1 MELRENILFAD
12 RYRLLRLLG
21 RGGFSEVWLASD
33 EKTGL
38 RVAVKVYAPGSGLDE
53 DGVRLFTEEL
63 SIVYN
68 LNHSNLLKP
77 HHFDECGG
85 CPYLVLPYCERG
97 SAQRLI
103 GKLTEEEAWRF
114 LHDVSAGL
122 EYLHAKE
129 PPVIHQDIKPDNVLL
144 EASGTFMIT
153 DFGISTR
160 ARSTLRRSVSHAE
173 HSGGTMEYMGPERFG
188 EKPAPIKAS
197 DIWSLG
203 ATLFELLTGSV
214 PFVQLGGIL
223 QMNGALLPAIEGPW
237 SERLKEVVKA
247 CLSKDPWDRP
257 TAHALREYVESFW
270 RGENPELKKTG
281 EGGAV
286 HSRNVSPLNF
296 FGKRVWVGFLLLLL
310 ICGGGIVYYL
320 SSGGPKENKILKT
333 QFGTSEKDSVR
344 LVRDTITLA
353 ASKKSGEER
362 IDGHQDTIG
371 IENSEKQKKL
381 PVKRQT
387 LRNGLTI
394 NWSPSVTPKQK
405 EVLSRL
411 VGNMVKVDGG
421 SFQMG
426 ATPEQGKKFV
436 GSYEEPVHK
445 VTLSDYYMGKYEVR
459 QSEWEAVMGS
469 NPSSNK
475 GNDLPVEQVSWEDC
489 HKFIRRLNALTGLN
503 IKLPTEAQWE
513 YAARGG
519 RLSKDYKYSGSNN
532 MEEVGWCLSNSGN
545 YTHLVGQKQPNEL
558 GLYDMS
564 GNVQEWCEDWYEDY
578 SSDVQVDPVA
588 TANSYYRMNR
598 GGGWN
603 GVAEV
608 CCVSIRYHNRPDYR
622 GGDIGLRLVC
632 LVRDTFALAASKKS
646 GEGRI
651 DGYQDTIGIE
661 NSEKQKK
668 PSVRRQI
675 LKNGLTINWSSSVT
689 PKQKEVLS
697 RLVENMVQVEGGR
710 FQIGATSEQGS
721 DAYNNEKPVHEVTLS
736 DYYIGKYEVRQSE
749 WEAVMGSSPSRFKGD
764 DLPVESV
771 SWSDCHEFI
780 RRLNALTGLSFKL
793 PTEAQWE
800 YAARGGSLS
809 KSYKYSGSN
818 NLGEVGWYEDNS
830 GNYTHRVGGKQ
841 PNELDLYDMSG
852 NVWEWCEDWYGDY
865 SITSQR
871 DPLGAASGSDRVC
884 RGGSWLI
891 EARLCRVSFRNS
903 YAPGVRGYSLGLRL
917 VC

>member
-21 RGGFSEVWLASD
+21 RGGFSEVWLAFD

-38 RVAVKVYAPGSGLDE
+38 WVAVKVYAPGSGLDE

-97 SAQRLI
+97 SSQRLI

-237 SERLKEVVKA
+237 SERLKEVVRA

-281 EGGAV
+281 EGQYPRPQEVPAV
-286 HSRNVSPLNF
+286 PQRSHW
-296 FGKRVWVGFLLLLL
+296 KWVGFVCILL
-310 ICGGGIVYYL
+310 ICGFGIGYYF
-320 SSGGPKENKILKT
+320 SRPVESGIGIPKVEGEVRQTEERRILNEN
-333 QFGTSEKDSVR
+333 EER
-344 LVRDTITLA
+344 LQ
-353 ASKKSGEER
+353 GEEESFYQPAER
-362 IDGHQDTIG
+362 EVLKPTKGQVA
-371 IENSEKQKKL
+371 K
-381 PVKRQT
+381 
-387 LRNGLTI
+387 NGLLI
-394 NWSPSVTPKQK
+394 NWSSSVTPKQK

-411 VGNMVKVDGG
+411 VGNMVQVEGG

-426 ATPEQGKKFV
+426 GTPEQGSDVYSDEK
-436 GSYEEPVHK
+436 PVHE

-469 NPSSNK
+469 NPSRFK
-475 GNDLPVEQVSWEDC
+475 GADLPVERVSWEDC
-489 HKFIRRLNALTGLN
+489 HEFIGRLNALTGLN
-503 IKLPTEAQWE
+503 FKLPTEAQWE

-519 RLSKDYKYSGSNN
+519 RLSKGYKYSGSNN
-532 MEEVGWCLSNSGN
+532 LGEVGWYGSNSGN
-545 YTHLVGQKQPNEL
+545 CTHRVGEKQPNEL

-564 GNVQEWCEDWYEDY
+564 GNV
-578 SSDVQVDPVA
+578 
-588 TANSYYRMNR
+588 R
-598 GGGWN
+598 
-603 GVAEV
+603 
-608 CCVSIRYHNRPDYR
+608 
-622 GGDIGLRLVC
+622 
-632 LVRDTFALAASKKS
+632 
-646 GEGRI
+646 
-651 DGYQDTIGIE
+651 
-661 NSEKQKK
+661 
-668 PSVRRQI
+668 
-675 LKNGLTINWSSSVT
+675 
-689 PKQKEVLS
+689 
-697 RLVENMVQVEGGR
+697 
-710 FQIGATSEQGS
+710 
-721 DAYNNEKPVHEVTLS
+721 
-736 DYYIGKYEVRQSE
+736 
-749 WEAVMGSSPSRFKGD
+749 
-764 DLPVESV
+764 
-771 SWSDCHEFI
+771 
-780 RRLNALTGLSFKL
+780 
-793 PTEAQWE
+793 
-800 YAARGGSLS
+800 
-809 KSYKYSGSN
+809 
-818 NLGEVGWYEDNS
+818 
-830 GNYTHRVGGKQ
+830 
-841 PNELDLYDMSG
+841 
-852 NVWEWCEDWYGDY
+852 EWCEDWYGNY
-865 SITSQR
+865 RITSQR
-871 DPLGAASGSDRVC
+871 DPLGAASGSYRVR
-884 RGGSWLI
+884 RGGCWGD
-891 EARLCRVSFRNS
+891 EAGGCRVSIRS
-903 YAPGVRGYSLGLRL
+903 YVKPGSRSFNLGFRL

>member
-12 RYRLLRLLG
+12 RYRLLLLLG

-144 EASGTFMIT
+144 DASGTFMIT

-237 SERLKEVVKA
+237 SERLKEVVRA

-270 RGENPELKKTG
+270 RGENPELKKRG
-281 EGGAV
+281 EGQYPRPQEVPAV
-286 HSRNVSPLNF
+286 PQRSHW
-296 FGKRVWVGFLLLLL
+296 KWVGFVCILL
-310 ICGGGIVYYL
+310 ICGFGISYYFSRPVESGIGINKVEGEVEQPSNLNIVEGIEQGERRSTGGRIL
-320 SSGGPKENKILKT
+320 NEN
-333 QFGTSEKDSVR
+333 
-344 LVRDTITLA
+344 
-353 ASKKSGEER
+353 EER
-362 IDGHQDTIG
+362 LQRAKESFYEPAEREVLKPTKGQ
-371 IENSEKQKKL
+371 
-381 PVKRQT
+381 VA
-387 LRNGLTI
+387 RNGLLI
-394 NWSPSVTPKQK
+394 HWSSSVTPKQK

-411 VGNMVKVDGG
+411 VGNMVQVKGG
-421 SFQMG
+421 RFQMG
-426 ATPEQGKKFV
+426 GTPEQVSDAYNNEK
-436 GSYEEPVHK
+436 PVHE

-469 NPSSNK
+469 NPSRFK
-475 GNDLPVEQVSWEDC
+475 GADLPVEQVSWEDC
-489 HKFIRRLNALTGLN
+489 H
-503 IKLPTEAQWE
+503 
-513 YAARGG
+513 
-519 RLSKDYKYSGSNN
+519 
-532 MEEVGWCLSNSGN
+532 
-545 YTHLVGQKQPNEL
+545 
-558 GLYDMS
+558 
-564 GNVQEWCEDWYEDY
+564 
-578 SSDVQVDPVA
+578 
-588 TANSYYRMNR
+588 
-598 GGGWN
+598 
-603 GVAEV
+603 
-608 CCVSIRYHNRPDYR
+608 
-622 GGDIGLRLVC
+622 
-632 LVRDTFALAASKKS
+632 
-646 GEGRI
+646 
-651 DGYQDTIGIE
+651 
-661 NSEKQKK
+661 
-668 PSVRRQI
+668 
-675 LKNGLTINWSSSVT
+675 
-689 PKQKEVLS
+689 
-697 RLVENMVQVEGGR
+697 
-710 FQIGATSEQGS
+710 
-721 DAYNNEKPVHEVTLS
+721 
-736 DYYIGKYEVRQSE
+736 
-749 WEAVMGSSPSRFKGD
+749 
-764 DLPVESV
+764 
-771 SWSDCHEFI
+771 EFI
-780 RRLNALTGLSFKL
+780 ERLNALTGLSFKL

-800 YAARGGSLS
+800 YAARGGRLS
-809 KSYKYSGSN
+809 KGYKYSGSN
-818 NLGEVGWYEDNS
+818 NLGEVGWYGSNS
-830 GNYTHRVGGKQ
+830 GDCTHRIGEKQ
-841 PNELDLYDMSG
+841 PNELGLYDMSG
-852 NVWEWCEDWYGDY
+852 NVWEWCEDLYGNY
-865 SITSQR
+865 SSDSQR
-871 DPLGAASGSDRVC
+871 DPSGAASGFSRVT
-884 RGGSWLI
+884 RGGSWFGD
-891 EARLCRVSFRNS
+891 AGFCRVSNRDSEPLGYRRN
-903 YAPGVRGYSLGLRL
+903 YLGFRL

>member
-38 RVAVKVYAPGSGLDE
+38 RVAVKVYVPGSGLNE
-53 DGVRLFTEEL
+53 DGGRLFTEEL

-97 SAQRLI
+97 SSQRLI

-144 EASGTFMIT
+144 DASGTFMIT

-281 EGGAV
+281 EGQYLRPQEVPAV
-286 HSRNVSPLNF
+286 PQRSYW
-296 FGKRVWVGFLLLLL
+296 KWIGFVCILL
-310 ICGGGIVYYL
+310 ICGVGIGYYF
-320 SSGGPKENKILKT
+320 SRPVESGIGIPKVE
-333 QFGTSEKDSVR
+333 GEVR
-344 LVRDTITLA
+344 QT
-353 ASKKSGEER
+353 EER
-362 IDGHQDTIG
+362 RILNENEERPQREEESVHQPAEREVLKPTKG
-371 IENSEKQKKL
+371 Q
-381 PVKRQT
+381 VA
-387 LRNGLTI
+387 RNGLLI
-394 NWSPSVTPKQK
+394 NWSSSVTPKQK

-411 VGNMVKVDGG
+411 VGNMVQVDGG
-421 SFQMG
+421 RFQMG
-426 ATPEQGKKFV
+426 GTPEQGSDAD
-436 GSYEEPVHK
+436 SYEKPVHE

-459 QSEWEAVMGS
+459 QSEWEAVMGN
-469 NPSSNK
+469 NPS
-475 GNDLPVEQVSWEDC
+475 
-489 HKFIRRLNALTGLN
+489 
-503 IKLPTEAQWE
+503 
-513 YAARGG
+513 Y
-519 RLSKDYKYSGSNN
+519 
-532 MEEVGWCLSNSGN
+532 
-545 YTHLVGQKQPNEL
+545 
-558 GLYDMS
+558 
-564 GNVQEWCEDWYEDY
+564 
-578 SSDVQVDPVA
+578 
-588 TANSYYRMNR
+588 
-598 GGGWN
+598 
-603 GVAEV
+603 
-608 CCVSIRYHNRPDYR
+608 
-622 GGDIGLRLVC
+622 
-632 LVRDTFALAASKKS
+632 
-646 GEGRI
+646 
-651 DGYQDTIGIE
+651 
-661 NSEKQKK
+661 
-668 PSVRRQI
+668 
-675 LKNGLTINWSSSVT
+675 
-689 PKQKEVLS
+689 
-697 RLVENMVQVEGGR
+697 
-710 FQIGATSEQGS
+710 
-721 DAYNNEKPVHEVTLS
+721 
-736 DYYIGKYEVRQSE
+736 
-749 WEAVMGSSPSRFKGD
+749 FKGD
-764 DLPVESV
+764 DLPVENV
-771 SWSDCHEFI
+771 SWEDCHEFI
-780 RRLNALTGLSFKL
+780 GRLNALTGLSFKL

-809 KSYKYSGSN
+809 KSYKFSGSN
-818 NLGEVGWYEDNS
+818 DLEEVGWYGSNS
-830 GNYTHRVGGKQ
+830 GNYTHRVGEKQ
-841 PNELDLYDMSG
+841 PNELGLYDMSG

-865 SITSQR
+865 SSDSQS
-871 DPLGAASGSDRVC
+871 DPIGAVSGSFRVY
-884 RGGSWLI
+884 RGGSRNSG
-891 EARLCRVSFRNS
+891 ARLCRVSYRLYNAPNRRNS
-903 YAPGVRGYSLGLRL
+903 FLGFRL
-917 VC
+917 VCSFPTFRS

>member
-97 SAQRLI
+97 SSQRLI

-144 EASGTFMIT
+144 DASGTFMIT

-281 EGGAV
+281 EGQYLRPQEVPAV
-286 HSRNVSPLNF
+286 PQRSYW
-296 FGKRVWVGFLLLLL
+296 KWIGFVCILL
-310 ICGGGIVYYL
+310 ICGVGIGYYF
-320 SSGGPKENKILKT
+320 SRPVESGIGIPKVE
-333 QFGTSEKDSVR
+333 GEVR
-344 LVRDTITLA
+344 QT
-353 ASKKSGEER
+353 EER
-362 IDGHQDTIG
+362 RILNENEERPQREEESVHQPAEREVLKPTKG
-371 IENSEKQKKL
+371 Q
-381 PVKRQT
+381 VA
-387 LRNGLTI
+387 RNGLLI
-394 NWSPSVTPKQK
+394 NWSSSVTPKQK

-411 VGNMVKVDGG
+411 VGNMVQVKGG
-421 SFQMG
+421 RFQMG
-426 ATPEQGKKFV
+426 GTPEQGSDAYNNEK
-436 GSYEEPVHK
+436 PVHE

-459 QSEWEAVMGS
+459 QSEWEAVMGN
-469 NPSSNK
+469 NPSRFK
-475 GNDLPVEQVSWEDC
+475 GADLPVEQVSWEDC
-489 HKFIRRLNALTGLN
+489 H
-503 IKLPTEAQWE
+503 
-513 YAARGG
+513 
-519 RLSKDYKYSGSNN
+519 
-532 MEEVGWCLSNSGN
+532 
-545 YTHLVGQKQPNEL
+545 
-558 GLYDMS
+558 
-564 GNVQEWCEDWYEDY
+564 
-578 SSDVQVDPVA
+578 
-588 TANSYYRMNR
+588 
-598 GGGWN
+598 
-603 GVAEV
+603 
-608 CCVSIRYHNRPDYR
+608 
-622 GGDIGLRLVC
+622 
-632 LVRDTFALAASKKS
+632 
-646 GEGRI
+646 
-651 DGYQDTIGIE
+651 
-661 NSEKQKK
+661 
-668 PSVRRQI
+668 
-675 LKNGLTINWSSSVT
+675 
-689 PKQKEVLS
+689 
-697 RLVENMVQVEGGR
+697 
-710 FQIGATSEQGS
+710 
-721 DAYNNEKPVHEVTLS
+721 
-736 DYYIGKYEVRQSE
+736 
-749 WEAVMGSSPSRFKGD
+749 
-764 DLPVESV
+764 
-771 SWSDCHEFI
+771 EFI
-780 RRLNALTGLSFKL
+780 GRLNALTGLSFKL

-800 YAARGGSLS
+800 YAARGGNLS
-809 KSYKYSGSN
+809 KGYKYSGSN
-818 NLGEVGWYEDNS
+818 NLGEVGWYWENS
-830 GNYTHRVGGKQ
+830 GDRVLTGEWGWEKVDRNHCRTHRVSEKQ
-841 PNELDLYDMSG
+841 PNELGLYEMSG
-852 NVWEWCEDWYGDY
+852 NVYEWCEDWYGGY
-865 SITSQR
+865 SVTSQR
-871 DPLGAASGSDRVC
+871 DPLGATSGSNRVY
-884 RGGSWLI
+884 RGGGWISVAWY
-891 EARLCRVSFRNS
+891 CRVSIRNS
-903 YAPGVRGYSLGLRL
+903 GVPGDRYNYLGFRL

>member
-97 SAQRLI
+97 SSQRLI

-144 EASGTFMIT
+144 DASGTFMIT

-281 EGGAV
+281 EGQYLRPQEVPAV
-286 HSRNVSPLNF
+286 PQRSYW
-296 FGKRVWVGFLLLLL
+296 KWIGFVCILL
-310 ICGGGIVYYL
+310 ICGVGIGYYF
-320 SSGGPKENKILKT
+320 SRPVESGIGIPKVE
-333 QFGTSEKDSVR
+333 GEVR
-344 LVRDTITLA
+344 QT
-353 ASKKSGEER
+353 EER
-362 IDGHQDTIG
+362 RILNENEERPQREEESVHQPAEREVLKPTKG
-371 IENSEKQKKL
+371 Q
-381 PVKRQT
+381 VA
-387 LRNGLTI
+387 RNGLLI
-394 NWSPSVTPKQK
+394 NWSSSVTPKQK

-411 VGNMVKVDGG
+411 VGNMVQVKGG
-421 SFQMG
+421 RFQMG
-426 ATPEQGKKFV
+426 GTPEQGSDAYNNEK
-436 GSYEEPVHK
+436 PVHE

-459 QSEWEAVMGS
+459 QSEWEAVMGN
-469 NPSSNK
+469 NPSRFK
-475 GNDLPVEQVSWEDC
+475 GADLPVEQVSWEDC
-489 HKFIRRLNALTGLN
+489 H
-503 IKLPTEAQWE
+503 
-513 YAARGG
+513 
-519 RLSKDYKYSGSNN
+519 
-532 MEEVGWCLSNSGN
+532 
-545 YTHLVGQKQPNEL
+545 
-558 GLYDMS
+558 
-564 GNVQEWCEDWYEDY
+564 
-578 SSDVQVDPVA
+578 
-588 TANSYYRMNR
+588 
-598 GGGWN
+598 
-603 GVAEV
+603 
-608 CCVSIRYHNRPDYR
+608 
-622 GGDIGLRLVC
+622 
-632 LVRDTFALAASKKS
+632 
-646 GEGRI
+646 
-651 DGYQDTIGIE
+651 
-661 NSEKQKK
+661 
-668 PSVRRQI
+668 
-675 LKNGLTINWSSSVT
+675 
-689 PKQKEVLS
+689 
-697 RLVENMVQVEGGR
+697 
-710 FQIGATSEQGS
+710 
-721 DAYNNEKPVHEVTLS
+721 
-736 DYYIGKYEVRQSE
+736 
-749 WEAVMGSSPSRFKGD
+749 
-764 DLPVESV
+764 
-771 SWSDCHEFI
+771 EFI
-780 RRLNALTGLSFKL
+780 GRLNALTGLSFKL

-800 YAARGGSLS
+800 YAARGGNLS
-809 KSYKYSGSN
+809 KGYKYSGSN
-818 NLGEVGWYEDNS
+818 NLGEVGWYWENS
-830 GNYTHRVGGKQ
+830 GDRVLTGEWKIKKVDRNHCRTHRVGEKQ
-841 PNELDLYDMSG
+841 PNELGLYDMSG
-852 NVWEWCEDWYGDY
+852 NVYEWCEDWYGNY
-865 SITSQR
+865 SSDSQR
-871 DPLGAASGSDRVC
+871 DPLGATSGSGRVS
-884 RGGSWLI
+884 RGGSWLY
-891 EARLCRVSFRNS
+891 EVRFCRVSFR
-903 YAPGVRGYSLGLRL
+903 YYFAPDYRFINLGFRL

>member
-97 SAQRLI
+97 SSQRLI

-144 EASGTFMIT
+144 DASGTFMIT

-281 EGGAV
+281 EGQYLRPQEVPAV
-286 HSRNVSPLNF
+286 PQRSYW
-296 FGKRVWVGFLLLLL
+296 KWIGFVCILL
-310 ICGGGIVYYL
+310 ICGVGIGYYF
-320 SSGGPKENKILKT
+320 SRPVESGIGIPKVE
-333 QFGTSEKDSVR
+333 GEVR
-344 LVRDTITLA
+344 QT
-353 ASKKSGEER
+353 EER
-362 IDGHQDTIG
+362 RILNENEERPQREEESVHQPAEREVLKPTKG
-371 IENSEKQKKL
+371 Q
-381 PVKRQT
+381 VA
-387 LRNGLTI
+387 RNGL
-394 NWSPSVTPKQK
+394 
-405 EVLSRL
+405 L
-411 VGNMVKVDGG
+411 
-421 SFQMG
+421 
-426 ATPEQGKKFV
+426 
-436 GSYEEPVHK
+436 
-445 VTLSDYYMGKYEVR
+445 
-459 QSEWEAVMGS
+459 
-469 NPSSNK
+469 
-475 GNDLPVEQVSWEDC
+475 
-489 HKFIRRLNALTGLN
+489 
-503 IKLPTEAQWE
+503 
-513 YAARGG
+513 
-519 RLSKDYKYSGSNN
+519 
-532 MEEVGWCLSNSGN
+532 
-545 YTHLVGQKQPNEL
+545 
-558 GLYDMS
+558 
-564 GNVQEWCEDWYEDY
+564 
-578 SSDVQVDPVA
+578 
-588 TANSYYRMNR
+588 
-598 GGGWN
+598 
-603 GVAEV
+603 
-608 CCVSIRYHNRPDYR
+608 
-622 GGDIGLRLVC
+622 
-632 LVRDTFALAASKKS
+632 
-646 GEGRI
+646 
-651 DGYQDTIGIE
+651 
-661 NSEKQKK
+661 
-668 PSVRRQI
+668 
-675 LKNGLTINWSSSVT
+675 INWSSSVT

-697 RLVENMVQVEGGR
+697 RLVGNMVQVKGGR
-710 FQIGATSEQGS
+710 FQMGGTPEQGS

-736 DYYIGKYEVRQSE
+736 DYYMGKYEVQQFE
-749 WEAVMGSSPSRFKGD
+749 WEVVMGNNPSYFKGD
-764 DLPVESV
+764 DLPVEGV

-780 RRLNALTGLSFKL
+780 GRLNALTGLNFKL

-800 YAARGGSLS
+800 YAARGGRLS
-809 KSYKYSGSN
+809 KGYKYSGSN
-818 NLGEVGWYEDNS
+818 NLGEVGWYGRNF
-830 GNYTHRVGGKQ
+830 GNCTHRVGQKQ
-841 PNELDLYDMSG
+841 PNELGLYDMSG
-852 NVWEWCEDWYGDY
+852 NVFEWCEDWYGDY
-865 SITSQR
+865 SVASQR
-871 DPLGAASGSDRVC
+871 DPSGTASGSGRVF
-884 RGGSWLI
+884 RGGCWFNV
-891 EARLCRVSFRNS
+891 ARYCRVSNRSSFTPDYRHS
-903 YAPGVRGYSLGLRL
+903 YLGFRL

>member
-21 RGGFSEVWLASD
+21 RGGFSEVWLAAD

-97 SAQRLI
+97 SSQRLI
-103 GKLTEEEAWRF
+103 GKLTEEEAWHF

-270 RGENPELKKTG
+270 RGENPELKKRG
-281 EGGAV
+281 EGPYPRSQEVPAV
-286 HSRNVSPLNF
+286 PQRSHW
-296 FGKRVWVGFLLLLL
+296 KWVGFVCILL
-310 ICGGGIVYYL
+310 ICGFGIGYYF
-320 SSGGPKENKILKT
+320 SRPVESGIGINKVEGEVKQTEERRILNEN
-333 QFGTSEKDSVR
+333 EER
-344 LVRDTITLA
+344 LQ
-353 ASKKSGEER
+353 GEEESVYQPAER
-362 IDGHQDTIG
+362 EVLKPTKGQVA
-371 IENSEKQKKL
+371 K
-381 PVKRQT
+381 
-387 LRNGLTI
+387 NGLLI
-394 NWSPSVTPKQK
+394 NWSSSVTPKQK

-411 VGNMVKVDGG
+411 VGNMVQVKGG
-421 SFQMG
+421 RFQMG
-426 ATPEQGKKFV
+426 GTPEQGSDVYSDEK
-436 GSYEEPVHK
+436 PVHE

-469 NPSSNK
+469 NPSRFK
-475 GNDLPVEQVSWEDC
+475 GADLPVERVSWEDC
-489 HKFIRRLNALTGLN
+489 HEFIGRLNALTGLN
-503 IKLPTEAQWE
+503 FKLPTEAQWE

-519 RLSKDYKYSGSNN
+519 RLSKG
-532 MEEVGWCLSNSGN
+532 
-545 YTHLVGQKQPNEL
+545 
-558 GLYDMS
+558 
-564 GNVQEWCEDWYEDY
+564 
-578 SSDVQVDPVA
+578 
-588 TANSYYRMNR
+588 
-598 GGGWN
+598 
-603 GVAEV
+603 
-608 CCVSIRYHNRPDYR
+608 
-622 GGDIGLRLVC
+622 
-632 LVRDTFALAASKKS
+632 
-646 GEGRI
+646 
-651 DGYQDTIGIE
+651 
-661 NSEKQKK
+661 
-668 PSVRRQI
+668 
-675 LKNGLTINWSSSVT
+675 
-689 PKQKEVLS
+689 
-697 RLVENMVQVEGGR
+697 
-710 FQIGATSEQGS
+710 
-721 DAYNNEKPVHEVTLS
+721 
-736 DYYIGKYEVRQSE
+736 
-749 WEAVMGSSPSRFKGD
+749 
-764 DLPVESV
+764 
-771 SWSDCHEFI
+771 
-780 RRLNALTGLSFKL
+780 
-793 PTEAQWE
+793 
-800 YAARGGSLS
+800 
-809 KSYKYSGSN
+809 YKYSGSN
-818 NLGEVGWYEDNS
+818 NLGEVGWYGSNS
-830 GNYTHRVGGKQ
+830 GNCTHRVGEKQ
-841 PNELDLYDMSG
+841 PNELGLYDMSG

-871 DPLGAASGSDRVC
+871 DPLGAASGSCRVL
-884 RGGSWLI
+884 RGGCWSN
-891 EARLCRVSFRNS
+891 EAGCCRVSDRYGN
-903 YAPGVRGYSLGLRL
+903 APGVRSDGLGFRL

>member
-97 SAQRLI
+97 SSQRLI

-144 EASGTFMIT
+144 DASGTFMIT

-281 EGGAV
+281 EGQYLRPQEVPAV
-286 HSRNVSPLNF
+286 PQRSYW
-296 FGKRVWVGFLLLLL
+296 KWIGFVCILL
-310 ICGGGIVYYL
+310 ICGVGIGYYF
-320 SSGGPKENKILKT
+320 SRPVESGIGIPKVE
-333 QFGTSEKDSVR
+333 GEVR
-344 LVRDTITLA
+344 QT
-353 ASKKSGEER
+353 EER
-362 IDGHQDTIG
+362 RILNENEERPQREEESVHQPAEREVLKPTKG
-371 IENSEKQKKL
+371 Q
-381 PVKRQT
+381 VA
-387 LRNGLTI
+387 RNGL
-394 NWSPSVTPKQK
+394 
-405 EVLSRL
+405 L
-411 VGNMVKVDGG
+411 
-421 SFQMG
+421 
-426 ATPEQGKKFV
+426 
-436 GSYEEPVHK
+436 
-445 VTLSDYYMGKYEVR
+445 
-459 QSEWEAVMGS
+459 
-469 NPSSNK
+469 
-475 GNDLPVEQVSWEDC
+475 
-489 HKFIRRLNALTGLN
+489 
-503 IKLPTEAQWE
+503 
-513 YAARGG
+513 
-519 RLSKDYKYSGSNN
+519 
-532 MEEVGWCLSNSGN
+532 
-545 YTHLVGQKQPNEL
+545 
-558 GLYDMS
+558 
-564 GNVQEWCEDWYEDY
+564 
-578 SSDVQVDPVA
+578 
-588 TANSYYRMNR
+588 
-598 GGGWN
+598 
-603 GVAEV
+603 
-608 CCVSIRYHNRPDYR
+608 
-622 GGDIGLRLVC
+622 
-632 LVRDTFALAASKKS
+632 
-646 GEGRI
+646 
-651 DGYQDTIGIE
+651 
-661 NSEKQKK
+661 
-668 PSVRRQI
+668 
-675 LKNGLTINWSSSVT
+675 INWSSSVT

-697 RLVENMVQVEGGR
+697 RLVGNMVQVKGGR
-710 FQIGATSEQGS
+710 FQMGGTPEQGS

-736 DYYIGKYEVRQSE
+736 DYYMGKYEVQQFE
-749 WEAVMGSSPSRFKGD
+749 WEVVMGNNPSYFKGD
-764 DLPVESV
+764 DLPVEGV

-780 RRLNALTGLSFKL
+780 GRLNALTGLNFKL

-800 YAARGGSLS
+800 YAARGGRLS
-809 KSYKYSGSN
+809 KGYKYSGSN
-818 NLGEVGWYEDNS
+818 NLGEVGWYGRNF
-830 GNYTHRVGGKQ
+830 GNCTHRVGQKQ
-841 PNELDLYDMSG
+841 PNELGLYDMSG
-852 NVWEWCEDWYGDY
+852 NVFEWCLHNGETDFEGNIRR
-865 SITSQR
+865 SIGHYL
-871 DPLGAASGSDRVC
+871 DG
-884 RGGSWLI
+884 I
-891 EARLCRVSFRNS
+891 F
-903 YAPGVRGYSLGLRL
+903 
-917 VC
+917 

>member
-97 SAQRLI
+97 SSQRLI

-214 PFVQLGGIL
+214 PFVRLGGIL

-237 SERLKEVVKA
+237 SERLKEVVRA

-281 EGGAV
+281 EGQYPRPQEVPAV
-286 HSRNVSPLNF
+286 PQRSHW
-296 FGKRVWVGFLLLLL
+296 KWVGFVCILL
-310 ICGGGIVYYL
+310 ICGFGIGYYF
-320 SSGGPKENKILKT
+320 SRPVESGIGIPKVEGEVRQTEERRILNEN
-333 QFGTSEKDSVR
+333 EER
-344 LVRDTITLA
+344 LQ
-353 ASKKSGEER
+353 GEEESFYQPAER
-362 IDGHQDTIG
+362 EVLKPTKGQVA
-371 IENSEKQKKL
+371 K
-381 PVKRQT
+381 
-387 LRNGLTI
+387 NGLLI
-394 NWSPSVTPKQK
+394 NWSSSVTPKQK
-405 EVLSRL
+405 EILSRL

-421 SFQMG
+421 RFRMG
-426 ATPEQGKKFV
+426 ATSEQGNDAYNNEK
-436 GSYEEPVHK
+436 PVHE

-469 NPSSNK
+469 NPSRFK
-475 GNDLPVEQVSWEDC
+475 GADLPVERVSWEDC
-489 HKFIRRLNALTGLN
+489 HEFIGRLNALTGLN
-503 IKLPTEAQWE
+503 FKLPTEAQWE

-519 RLSKDYKYSGSNN
+519 RLSKGYKYSGSNN
-532 MEEVGWCLSNSGN
+532 LGEVGWYGSNSGN
-545 YTHLVGQKQPNEL
+545 CTHRVGEKQPNEL

-564 GNVQEWCEDWYEDY
+564 GNV
-578 SSDVQVDPVA
+578 
-588 TANSYYRMNR
+588 
-598 GGGWN
+598 
-603 GVAEV
+603 
-608 CCVSIRYHNRPDYR
+608 
-622 GGDIGLRLVC
+622 
-632 LVRDTFALAASKKS
+632 
-646 GEGRI
+646 
-651 DGYQDTIGIE
+651 
-661 NSEKQKK
+661 
-668 PSVRRQI
+668 
-675 LKNGLTINWSSSVT
+675 
-689 PKQKEVLS
+689 
-697 RLVENMVQVEGGR
+697 
-710 FQIGATSEQGS
+710 
-721 DAYNNEKPVHEVTLS
+721 
-736 DYYIGKYEVRQSE
+736 
-749 WEAVMGSSPSRFKGD
+749 
-764 DLPVESV
+764 
-771 SWSDCHEFI
+771 
-780 RRLNALTGLSFKL
+780 
-793 PTEAQWE
+793 
-800 YAARGGSLS
+800 
-809 KSYKYSGSN
+809 
-818 NLGEVGWYEDNS
+818 
-830 GNYTHRVGGKQ
+830 
-841 PNELDLYDMSG
+841 
-852 NVWEWCEDWYGDY
+852 WEWCEDRYGGY
-865 SITSQR
+865 SVTSQR
-871 DPLGAASGSDRVC
+871 DPLGAADGSHRMY
-884 RGGSWLI
+884 RGGSWNS
-891 EARLCRVSFRNS
+891 EVRNCRVS
-903 YAPGVRGYSLGLRL
+903 VRYDFALGHRYDNLGFRL

>member
-97 SAQRLI
+97 SSQRLI
-103 GKLTEEEAWRF
+103 GRLTEEEAWRF

-237 SERLKEVVKA
+237 SERLKEVVRA

-257 TAHALREYVESFW
+257 TAHVLREYVESFW

-281 EGGAV
+281 EGQYPRPQEVPAV
-286 HSRNVSPLNF
+286 PQRSHW
-296 FGKRVWVGFLLLLL
+296 KWIGFVCILL
-310 ICGGGIVYYL
+310 ICGFGIGYYF
-320 SSGGPKENKILKT
+320 SRPVESGIGIPKVEGEVRQTEERRILNEN
-333 QFGTSEKDSVR
+333 EER
-344 LVRDTITLA
+344 LQ
-353 ASKKSGEER
+353 GEEESVYQPAER
-362 IDGHQDTIG
+362 EVLKPTKGQVA
-371 IENSEKQKKL
+371 K
-381 PVKRQT
+381 
-387 LRNGLTI
+387 NGLLI
-394 NWSPSVTPKQK
+394 NWSSSVTPKQK
-405 EVLSRL
+405 EILSRL

-421 SFQMG
+421 RFRMG
-426 ATPEQGKKFV
+426 ATSEQGNDAYNNEK
-436 GSYEEPVHK
+436 PVHE

-459 QSEWEAVMGS
+459 QSEWEAVMGN
-469 NPSSNK
+469 NPSYFK
-475 GNDLPVEQVSWEDC
+475 GADLPVEQVSWEDC
-489 HKFIRRLNALTGLN
+489 HEFIGRLNALTGLN
-503 IKLPTEAQWE
+503 
-513 YAARGG
+513 
-519 RLSKDYKYSGSNN
+519 
-532 MEEVGWCLSNSGN
+532 
-545 YTHLVGQKQPNEL
+545 
-558 GLYDMS
+558 
-564 GNVQEWCEDWYEDY
+564 
-578 SSDVQVDPVA
+578 
-588 TANSYYRMNR
+588 
-598 GGGWN
+598 
-603 GVAEV
+603 
-608 CCVSIRYHNRPDYR
+608 
-622 GGDIGLRLVC
+622 
-632 LVRDTFALAASKKS
+632 
-646 GEGRI
+646 
-651 DGYQDTIGIE
+651 
-661 NSEKQKK
+661 
-668 PSVRRQI
+668 
-675 LKNGLTINWSSSVT
+675 
-689 PKQKEVLS
+689 
-697 RLVENMVQVEGGR
+697 
-710 FQIGATSEQGS
+710 
-721 DAYNNEKPVHEVTLS
+721 
-736 DYYIGKYEVRQSE
+736 
-749 WEAVMGSSPSRFKGD
+749 
-764 DLPVESV
+764 
-771 SWSDCHEFI
+771 
-780 RRLNALTGLSFKL
+780 FKL

-800 YAARGGSLS
+800 YAARGGNLS

-818 NLGEVGWYEDNS
+818 DLGEVGWYGSNS
-830 GNYTHRVGGKQ
+830 GTYTHRVGEKQ
-841 PNELDLYDMSG
+841 PNELGLYDMSG
-852 NVWEWCEDWYGDY
+852 NVWEWCEDRYGGY
-865 SITSQR
+865 SVTSQR
-871 DPLGAASGSDRVC
+871 DPLGAASGSYRVF
-884 RGGSWLI
+884 RGGCWYYG
-891 EARLCRVSFRNS
+891 ARSCRVSFRYYDRAWRS
-903 YAPGVRGYSLGLRL
+903 VTTSSASG
-917 VC
+917 

>member
-97 SAQRLI
+97 SSQRLI

-144 EASGTFMIT
+144 DASGTFMIT

-281 EGGAV
+281 EGQYLRPQEVPAV
-286 HSRNVSPLNF
+286 PQRSYW
-296 FGKRVWVGFLLLLL
+296 KWIGFVCILL
-310 ICGGGIVYYL
+310 ICGVGIGYYF
-320 SSGGPKENKILKT
+320 SRPVESGIGIPKVE
-333 QFGTSEKDSVR
+333 GEVR
-344 LVRDTITLA
+344 QT
-353 ASKKSGEER
+353 EER
-362 IDGHQDTIG
+362 RILNENEERPQREEESVHQPAEREVLKPTKG
-371 IENSEKQKKL
+371 Q
-381 PVKRQT
+381 VA
-387 LRNGLTI
+387 RNGLLI
-394 NWSPSVTPKQK
+394 NWSSSVTPKQK

-411 VGNMVKVDGG
+411 VGNMVQVKGG
-421 SFQMG
+421 RFQMG
-426 ATPEQGKKFV
+426 GTPEQGSDAYNNEK
-436 GSYEEPVHK
+436 PVHE

-459 QSEWEAVMGS
+459 QSEWEAVMGN
-469 NPSSNK
+469 NPSRFK
-475 GNDLPVEQVSWEDC
+475 GADLPVEQVSWEDC
-489 HKFIRRLNALTGLN
+489 H
-503 IKLPTEAQWE
+503 
-513 YAARGG
+513 
-519 RLSKDYKYSGSNN
+519 
-532 MEEVGWCLSNSGN
+532 
-545 YTHLVGQKQPNEL
+545 
-558 GLYDMS
+558 
-564 GNVQEWCEDWYEDY
+564 
-578 SSDVQVDPVA
+578 
-588 TANSYYRMNR
+588 
-598 GGGWN
+598 
-603 GVAEV
+603 
-608 CCVSIRYHNRPDYR
+608 
-622 GGDIGLRLVC
+622 
-632 LVRDTFALAASKKS
+632 
-646 GEGRI
+646 
-651 DGYQDTIGIE
+651 
-661 NSEKQKK
+661 
-668 PSVRRQI
+668 
-675 LKNGLTINWSSSVT
+675 
-689 PKQKEVLS
+689 
-697 RLVENMVQVEGGR
+697 
-710 FQIGATSEQGS
+710 
-721 DAYNNEKPVHEVTLS
+721 
-736 DYYIGKYEVRQSE
+736 
-749 WEAVMGSSPSRFKGD
+749 
-764 DLPVESV
+764 
-771 SWSDCHEFI
+771 EFI
-780 RRLNALTGLSFKL
+780 GRLNALTGLSFKL

-800 YAARGGSLS
+800 YAARGGNLS
-809 KSYKYSGSN
+809 KGYKYSGSN
-818 NLGEVGWYEDNS
+818 NLGEVGWYWENS
-830 GNYTHRVGGKQ
+830 GDRVLTGEWKIKKVDRNHCRTHRVGEKQ
-841 PNELDLYDMSG
+841 PNELGLYDMSG
-852 NVWEWCEDWYGDY
+852 NVYEWCEDWYGGY
-865 SITSQR
+865 SVTSQR
-871 DPLGAASGSDRVC
+871 DPLGATSGSNRVY
-884 RGGSWLI
+884 RGGGWISVAWY
-891 EARLCRVSFRNS
+891 CRVSIRNS
-903 YAPGVRGYSLGLRL
+903 GVPGDRYNYLGFRL

>member
-97 SAQRLI
+97 SSQRLI

-144 EASGTFMIT
+144 DASGTFMIT

-281 EGGAV
+281 EGQYLRPQEVPAV
-286 HSRNVSPLNF
+286 PQRSYW
-296 FGKRVWVGFLLLLL
+296 KWIGFVCILL
-310 ICGGGIVYYL
+310 ICGVGIGYYF
-320 SSGGPKENKILKT
+320 SRPVESGIGIPKVE
-333 QFGTSEKDSVR
+333 GEVR
-344 LVRDTITLA
+344 QT
-353 ASKKSGEER
+353 EER
-362 IDGHQDTIG
+362 RILNENEERPQREEESVHQPAEREVLKPTKG
-371 IENSEKQKKL
+371 Q
-381 PVKRQT
+381 VA
-387 LRNGLTI
+387 RNGL
-394 NWSPSVTPKQK
+394 
-405 EVLSRL
+405 L
-411 VGNMVKVDGG
+411 
-421 SFQMG
+421 
-426 ATPEQGKKFV
+426 
-436 GSYEEPVHK
+436 
-445 VTLSDYYMGKYEVR
+445 
-459 QSEWEAVMGS
+459 
-469 NPSSNK
+469 
-475 GNDLPVEQVSWEDC
+475 
-489 HKFIRRLNALTGLN
+489 
-503 IKLPTEAQWE
+503 
-513 YAARGG
+513 
-519 RLSKDYKYSGSNN
+519 
-532 MEEVGWCLSNSGN
+532 
-545 YTHLVGQKQPNEL
+545 
-558 GLYDMS
+558 
-564 GNVQEWCEDWYEDY
+564 
-578 SSDVQVDPVA
+578 
-588 TANSYYRMNR
+588 
-598 GGGWN
+598 
-603 GVAEV
+603 
-608 CCVSIRYHNRPDYR
+608 
-622 GGDIGLRLVC
+622 
-632 LVRDTFALAASKKS
+632 
-646 GEGRI
+646 
-651 DGYQDTIGIE
+651 
-661 NSEKQKK
+661 
-668 PSVRRQI
+668 
-675 LKNGLTINWSSSVT
+675 INWSSSVT

-697 RLVENMVQVEGGR
+697 RLVGNMVQVKGGR
-710 FQIGATSEQGS
+710 FQMGGTPEQGS

-736 DYYIGKYEVRQSE
+736 DYYMGKYEVQQSE
-749 WEAVMGSSPSRFKGD
+749 WEAVMGNNPSRFKGA
-764 DLPVESV
+764 DLPVEQV
-771 SWSDCHEFI
+771 SWEDCHEFI
-780 RRLNALTGLSFKL
+780 GRLNALTGLNFKL

-800 YAARGGSLS
+800 YAARGGNLS
-809 KSYKYSGSN
+809 KGYKYSGSN
-818 NLGEVGWYEDNS
+818 NLGEVGWYWENS
-830 GNYTHRVGGKQ
+830 GDRVLTGEWGWEKVDRNHCRTHRVSEKQ
-841 PNELDLYDMSG
+841 PNELGLYEMSG
-852 NVWEWCEDWYGDY
+852 NVYEWCEDWYGGY
-865 SITSQR
+865 SVTSQR
-871 DPLGAASGSDRVC
+871 DPLGATSGSNRVY
-884 RGGSWLI
+884 RGGGWISVAWY
-891 EARLCRVSFRNS
+891 CRVSIRNS
-903 YAPGVRGYSLGLRL
+903 GVPGDRYNYLGFRL

>member
-97 SAQRLI
+97 SSQRLI
-103 GKLTEEEAWRF
+103 GRLTEEEAWRF

-144 EASGTFMIT
+144 DASGTFMIT

-237 SERLKEVVKA
+237 SERLKEVVRA

-257 TAHALREYVESFW
+257 TAHVLREYVESFW

-281 EGGAV
+281 EGQYPRPQEVPAV
-286 HSRNVSPLNF
+286 PQRSHW
-296 FGKRVWVGFLLLLL
+296 KWIGFVCILL
-310 ICGGGIVYYL
+310 ICGFGIGYYFSRPVESVNNL
-320 SSGGPKENKILKT
+320 AEQSGPQDTSKQQGTELRVEGKEGKPSNLNLVNPEETGPDEQRPTGDRIRNEN
-333 QFGTSEKDSVR
+333 
-344 LVRDTITLA
+344 
-353 ASKKSGEER
+353 EER
-362 IDGHQDTIG
+362 PQR
-371 IENSEKQKKL
+371 EEE
-381 PVKRQT
+381 
-387 LRNGLTI
+387 
-394 NWSPSVTPKQK
+394 SVYEPAER
-405 EVLSRL
+405 EVL
-411 VGNMVKVDGG
+411 KP
-421 SFQMG
+421 
-426 ATPEQGKKFV
+426 T
-436 GSYEEPVHK
+436 
-445 VTLSDYYMGKYEVR
+445 
-459 QSEWEAVMGS
+459 
-469 NPSSNK
+469 K
-475 GNDLPVEQVSWEDC
+475 GQV
-489 HKFIRRLNALTGLN
+489 A
-503 IKLPTEAQWE
+503 
-513 YAARGG
+513 
-519 RLSKDYKYSGSNN
+519 
-532 MEEVGWCLSNSGN
+532 
-545 YTHLVGQKQPNEL
+545 
-558 GLYDMS
+558 
-564 GNVQEWCEDWYEDY
+564 
-578 SSDVQVDPVA
+578 
-588 TANSYYRMNR
+588 
-598 GGGWN
+598 
-603 GVAEV
+603 
-608 CCVSIRYHNRPDYR
+608 
-622 GGDIGLRLVC
+622 
-632 LVRDTFALAASKKS
+632 
-646 GEGRI
+646 
-651 DGYQDTIGIE
+651 
-661 NSEKQKK
+661 
-668 PSVRRQI
+668 
-675 LKNGLTINWSSSVT
+675 KNGLLINWSSSVT

-697 RLVENMVQVEGGR
+697 LLVGNMVQVDGGR
-710 FQIGATSEQGS
+710 FRMGGTPEQGS
-721 DAYNNEKPVHEVTLS
+721 DVYSDEKPVHEVTLS

-749 WEAVMGSSPSRFKGD
+749 WEAVMGSNPSRFKGE
-764 DLPVESV
+764 DLPVEQV

-780 RRLNALTGLSFKL
+780 GRLNALTGLSFKL

-800 YAARGGSLS
+800 YAARGGRLS

-818 NLGEVGWYEDNS
+818 NLGEVGWYGSNS
-830 GNYTHRVGGKQ
+830 GNCTHRVGEKQ
-841 PNELDLYDMSG
+841 PNELGLYDMSG
-852 NVWEWCEDWYGDY
+852 NVWEWCEDWYGGY
-865 SITSQR
+865 SVTSQR
-871 DPLGAASGSDRVC
+871 DPSGATSGSRRVN
-884 RGGSWLI
+884 RGGCWI
-891 EARLCRVSFRNS
+891 NVARSCRVSYRN
-903 YAPGVRGYSLGLRL
+903 YIMPDDRGDYLGFRL

>member
-97 SAQRLI
+97 SSQRLI

-144 EASGTFMIT
+144 DASGTFMIT

-281 EGGAV
+281 EGQYLRPQEVPAV
-286 HSRNVSPLNF
+286 PQRSYW
-296 FGKRVWVGFLLLLL
+296 KWIGFVCILL
-310 ICGGGIVYYL
+310 ICGVGIGYYF
-320 SSGGPKENKILKT
+320 SRPVESGIGIPKVE
-333 QFGTSEKDSVR
+333 GEVR
-344 LVRDTITLA
+344 QT
-353 ASKKSGEER
+353 EER
-362 IDGHQDTIG
+362 RILNENEERPQREEESVHQPAEREVLKPTKG
-371 IENSEKQKKL
+371 Q
-381 PVKRQT
+381 VA
-387 LRNGLTI
+387 RNGLLI
-394 NWSPSVTPKQK
+394 NWSSSVTPKQK

-411 VGNMVKVDGG
+411 VGNMVQVKGG
-421 SFQMG
+421 CFQMG
-426 ATPEQGKKFV
+426 GTPEQGSDAYNNEK
-436 GSYEEPVHK
+436 PVHE

-459 QSEWEAVMGS
+459 QSEWEAVMGN
-469 NPSSNK
+469 NPSRFK
-475 GNDLPVEQVSWEDC
+475 GADLPVEQVSWEDC
-489 HKFIRRLNALTGLN
+489 H
-503 IKLPTEAQWE
+503 
-513 YAARGG
+513 
-519 RLSKDYKYSGSNN
+519 
-532 MEEVGWCLSNSGN
+532 
-545 YTHLVGQKQPNEL
+545 
-558 GLYDMS
+558 
-564 GNVQEWCEDWYEDY
+564 
-578 SSDVQVDPVA
+578 
-588 TANSYYRMNR
+588 
-598 GGGWN
+598 
-603 GVAEV
+603 
-608 CCVSIRYHNRPDYR
+608 
-622 GGDIGLRLVC
+622 
-632 LVRDTFALAASKKS
+632 
-646 GEGRI
+646 
-651 DGYQDTIGIE
+651 
-661 NSEKQKK
+661 
-668 PSVRRQI
+668 
-675 LKNGLTINWSSSVT
+675 
-689 PKQKEVLS
+689 
-697 RLVENMVQVEGGR
+697 
-710 FQIGATSEQGS
+710 
-721 DAYNNEKPVHEVTLS
+721 
-736 DYYIGKYEVRQSE
+736 
-749 WEAVMGSSPSRFKGD
+749 
-764 DLPVESV
+764 
-771 SWSDCHEFI
+771 EFI
-780 RRLNALTGLSFKL
+780 GRLNALTGLSFKL

-800 YAARGGSLS
+800 YAARGGNLS
-809 KSYKYSGSN
+809 KGYKYSGSN
-818 NLGEVGWYEDNS
+818 NLGEVGWYWENS
-830 GNYTHRVGGKQ
+830 GDRVLTGEWGWEKVDRNHCRTHRVSEKQ
-841 PNELDLYDMSG
+841 PNELGLYEMSG
-852 NVWEWCEDWYGDY
+852 NVYEWCEDWYGGY
-865 SITSQR
+865 SVTSQR
-871 DPLGAASGSDRVC
+871 DPLGATSGSNRVY
-884 RGGSWLI
+884 RGGGWISVAWY
-891 EARLCRVSFRNS
+891 CRVSIRNS
-903 YAPGVRGYSLGLRL
+903 GVPGDRYNYLGFRL

>member
-97 SAQRLI
+97 SSQRLI

-144 EASGTFMIT
+144 DASGTFMIT

-281 EGGAV
+281 EGQYLRPQEVPAV
-286 HSRNVSPLNF
+286 PQRSYW
-296 FGKRVWVGFLLLLL
+296 KWIGFVCILL
-310 ICGGGIVYYL
+310 ICGVGIGYYF
-320 SSGGPKENKILKT
+320 SRPVESGIGIPKVE
-333 QFGTSEKDSVR
+333 GEVR
-344 LVRDTITLA
+344 QT
-353 ASKKSGEER
+353 EER
-362 IDGHQDTIG
+362 RILNENEERPQREEESVHQPAEREVLKPTKG
-371 IENSEKQKKL
+371 Q
-381 PVKRQT
+381 VA
-387 LRNGLTI
+387 RNGLLI
-394 NWSPSVTPKQK
+394 NWSSSVTPKQK

-411 VGNMVKVDGG
+411 VGNMVQVKGG
-421 SFQMG
+421 RFQMG
-426 ATPEQGKKFV
+426 GTPEQGSDAYNNEK
-436 GSYEEPVHK
+436 PVHE

-459 QSEWEAVMGS
+459 QSEWEAVMGN
-469 NPSSNK
+469 NPSRFK
-475 GNDLPVEQVSWEDC
+475 GADLPVEQVSWEDC
-489 HKFIRRLNALTGLN
+489 H
-503 IKLPTEAQWE
+503 
-513 YAARGG
+513 
-519 RLSKDYKYSGSNN
+519 
-532 MEEVGWCLSNSGN
+532 
-545 YTHLVGQKQPNEL
+545 
-558 GLYDMS
+558 
-564 GNVQEWCEDWYEDY
+564 
-578 SSDVQVDPVA
+578 
-588 TANSYYRMNR
+588 
-598 GGGWN
+598 
-603 GVAEV
+603 
-608 CCVSIRYHNRPDYR
+608 
-622 GGDIGLRLVC
+622 
-632 LVRDTFALAASKKS
+632 
-646 GEGRI
+646 
-651 DGYQDTIGIE
+651 
-661 NSEKQKK
+661 
-668 PSVRRQI
+668 
-675 LKNGLTINWSSSVT
+675 
-689 PKQKEVLS
+689 
-697 RLVENMVQVEGGR
+697 
-710 FQIGATSEQGS
+710 
-721 DAYNNEKPVHEVTLS
+721 
-736 DYYIGKYEVRQSE
+736 
-749 WEAVMGSSPSRFKGD
+749 
-764 DLPVESV
+764 
-771 SWSDCHEFI
+771 EFI
-780 RRLNALTGLSFKL
+780 GRLNALTGLSFKL

-800 YAARGGSLS
+800 YAARGGKLS
-809 KSYKYSGSN
+809 KGYKYSGSN
-818 NLGEVGWYEDNS
+818 NLGEVGWYWENS
-830 GNYTHRVGGKQ
+830 GDRVLTGEWGWEKVDRNHCRTHRVSEKQ
-841 PNELDLYDMSG
+841 PNELGLYEMSG
-852 NVWEWCEDWYGDY
+852 NVYEWCEDWYGGY
-865 SITSQR
+865 SVTSQR
-871 DPLGAASGSDRVC
+871 DPLGATSGSNRVY
-884 RGGSWLI
+884 RGGGWISVAWY
-891 EARLCRVSFRNS
+891 CRVSIRNS
-903 YAPGVRGYSLGLRL
+903 GVPGDRYNYLGFRL

>member
-97 SAQRLI
+97 SSQRLI

-144 EASGTFMIT
+144 DASGTFMIT

-281 EGGAV
+281 EGQYLRPQEVPAV
-286 HSRNVSPLNF
+286 PQRSYW
-296 FGKRVWVGFLLLLL
+296 KWIGFVCILL
-310 ICGGGIVYYL
+310 ICGVGIGYYF
-320 SSGGPKENKILKT
+320 SRPVESGIGIPKVE
-333 QFGTSEKDSVR
+333 GEVR
-344 LVRDTITLA
+344 QT
-353 ASKKSGEER
+353 EER
-362 IDGHQDTIG
+362 RILNENEERPQREEESVHQPAEREVLKPTKG
-371 IENSEKQKKL
+371 Q
-381 PVKRQT
+381 VA
-387 LRNGLTI
+387 RNGLLI
-394 NWSPSVTPKQK
+394 NWSSSVTPKQK

-411 VGNMVKVDGG
+411 VGNMVQVKGG
-421 SFQMG
+421 RFQMG
-426 ATPEQGKKFV
+426 GTPEQGSDAYNNEK
-436 GSYEEPVHK
+436 PVHE

-459 QSEWEAVMGS
+459 QSEWEAVMGN
-469 NPSSNK
+469 NPSRFK
-475 GNDLPVEQVSWEDC
+475 GADLPVEQVSWEDC
-489 HKFIRRLNALTGLN
+489 H
-503 IKLPTEAQWE
+503 
-513 YAARGG
+513 
-519 RLSKDYKYSGSNN
+519 
-532 MEEVGWCLSNSGN
+532 
-545 YTHLVGQKQPNEL
+545 
-558 GLYDMS
+558 
-564 GNVQEWCEDWYEDY
+564 
-578 SSDVQVDPVA
+578 
-588 TANSYYRMNR
+588 
-598 GGGWN
+598 
-603 GVAEV
+603 
-608 CCVSIRYHNRPDYR
+608 
-622 GGDIGLRLVC
+622 
-632 LVRDTFALAASKKS
+632 
-646 GEGRI
+646 
-651 DGYQDTIGIE
+651 
-661 NSEKQKK
+661 
-668 PSVRRQI
+668 
-675 LKNGLTINWSSSVT
+675 
-689 PKQKEVLS
+689 
-697 RLVENMVQVEGGR
+697 
-710 FQIGATSEQGS
+710 
-721 DAYNNEKPVHEVTLS
+721 
-736 DYYIGKYEVRQSE
+736 
-749 WEAVMGSSPSRFKGD
+749 
-764 DLPVESV
+764 
-771 SWSDCHEFI
+771 EFI
-780 RRLNALTGLSFKL
+780 GRLNALTGLSFKL

-809 KSYKYSGSN
+809 KGYKFSGSN
-818 NLGEVGWYEDNS
+818 DLEEVGWYGSNS
-830 GNYTHRVGGKQ
+830 GNYTHRVGEKQ
-841 PNELDLYDMSG
+841 PNELGLYDMSG
-852 NVWEWCEDWYGDY
+852 NVWEWCEDKYGEY
-865 SITSQR
+865 NITSQS
-871 DPLGAASGSDRVC
+871 DPLGAAKGSQWVY
-884 RGGSWLI
+884 RGGCWCF
-891 EARLCRVSFRNS
+891 EASYCRVSFR
-903 YAPGVRGYSLGLRL
+903 AHDPGNRYYSVGLRL
-917 VC
+917 VL